1 MGGDAVRWGE
11 GKKRKDQR
19 EKKGQRGCQS
29 TSGVDTTTAKPEQN
43 ESKKAAAVQS
53 AALLCSVRVQFR
65 RAMAPDVL
73 NPVNH
78 SLISSSLEWSIS
90 VSSCVALFG
99 ATLTIE
105 RLVCVCASCGLSD

>member
-1 MGGDAVRWGE
+1 MGE
-11 GKKRKDQR
+11 GEKIKDQR

-29 TSGVDTTTAKPEQN
+29 TSGVDTKKAKPEQN

-65 RAMAPDVL
+65 GVMSPDML

-78 SLISSSLEWSIS
+78 TLISSSLECSIS
-90 VSSCVALFG
+90 VSSRVALF
-99 ATLTIE
+99 
-105 RLVCVCASCGLSD
+105 